1 MIAMILAAGR
11 GKRMRPITDKTP
23 KALIKVN
30 GVSLL
35 ERNIKK
41 LVEFGVK
48 KIVINLYW
56 LGEKIVD

>member
-11 GKRMRPITDKTP
+11 VERMRPITDKTP

-41 LVEFGVK
+41 LVEF
-48 KIVINLYW
+48 
-56 LGEKIVD
+56 